1 MSPLIGSRRPCWRL
15 STLSTPPQSERGVQ
29 WSAAAEVASTDSND
43 HSEPF
48 NLRKSYDSIRC
59 ETFGGAA
66 DLAAR
71 RGTAMTKS
79 ELVRRMAELHPHLQ
93 HSEVER
99 VVETIFQVMGEALA
113 RGGRIEIRGFGSFT
127 IRHREACTGRNPN
140 WRHGRRPAQGQSLLP
155 NRQTSACETE
165 RRALGS
171 LIDSRSSLWL
181 IHFLMQKPTPTPKR
195 TSTM

>member
-79 ELVRRMAELHPHLQ
+79 ELVRRMGELHPHLR
-93 HSEVER
+93 HSDIER
-99 VVETIFQVMGEALA
+99 VVDTIFTSIGHSL
-113 RGGRIEIRGFGSFT
+113 
-127 IRHREACTGRNPN
+127 
-140 WRHGRRPAQGQSLLP
+140 AQG
-155 NRQTSACETE
+155 
-165 RRALGS
+165 
-171 LIDSRSSLWL
+171 
-181 IHFLMQKPTPTPKR
+181 
-195 TSTM
+195 